1 MKLKKLDLPKKYEYK
16 EGVSRKEF
24 KKYNGIAKLSYSQYT
39 SFKDFEN
46 NGYRGSYIAEYI
58 IGLPKESNIFADYG
72 SVCGTYLETGERGE
86 LSDSDIEILDRFKKD
101 KDAVYERE
109 IVVPLFDY
117 GVSVVVQGFED
128 YFLDKSCLTVID
140 FKTGGENKKE
150 FYGSDNYGQ
159 TQLYSHF
166 ETTIG
171 GNVCKSGVVL
181 FPRKGNGSE
190 KHPLRLEG
198 DPIYIDTP
206 YCSKKADL
214 LLKDMAETAIKIS
227 EYNKVYKRY
236 FK

>member
-1 MKLKKLDLPKKYEYK
+1 MKLKKLDLPKKYEYI
-16 EGVSRKEF
+16 EGQSKKEF

-46 NGYRGSYIAEYI
+46 NGYRGTYIAEYI
-58 IGLPKESNIFADYG
+58 MGLPKESNIFADYG
-72 SVCGTYLETGERGE
+72 TMCGTYLETGERGE
-86 LSDSDIEILDRFKKD
+86 LSDSDIEVLNKFEREEG
-101 KDAVYERE
+101 AVYERE

-128 YFLDKSCLTVID
+128 YFVEKNCITVID
-140 FKTGGENKKE
+140 FKTGGIKKVD
-150 FYGSDNYGQ
+150 FYASEDYGQ
-159 TQLYSHF
+159 TQLYSHY
-166 ETTIG
+166 ETSIG
-171 GNVCKSGVVL
+171 GNVCQTGVML

-206 YCSKKADL
+206 YCPKKVDT
-214 LLKDMAETAIKIS
+214 LLKDMAETAIRIS

-236 FK
+236 FG